1 MVETPRPLIWM
12 GDAKK
17 QLLAFPDIVRREMGF
32 ALYLAQ
38 RGDRHPHV
46 KPLKGHKEFAGGAVV
61 EVVEDFDG
69 DTFRTVY
76 TARFGSEV
84 YVLHAFQK
92 KSKRGIATPQ
102 RDIDLIVR
110 RLKDARAL
118 HERQSRGERGPR

>member
-1 MVETPRPLIWM
+1 MPEKPRSLTWL

-17 QLLAFPDIVRREMGF
+17 QLLSFPEPVRRALGF

-38 RGDRHPHV
+38 CGDRHPHA
-46 KPLKGHKEFAGGAVV
+46 KALKGHKEFAGGAIV

-76 TARFGSEV
+76 TARLGPDVF
-84 YVLHAFQK
+84 VLHAFQK
-92 KSKRGIATPQ
+92 KSKRGIATPRQ
-102 RDIDLIVR
+102 DIELIVR

-118 HERQSRGERGPR
+118 HERQSRGERGT